1 MNAGGSCSQP
11 RGPGGAASVLN
22 MWGLGWRVVCGVPPH
37 RIASHRIPQL
47 LQPMTRTRWFLRP
60 ERTGGRLPA
69 TASHRRHHLQSPR
82 TCTPRRASLI
92 SHLTAHPLV
101 VWAPPLA
108 TASAVAAP
116 TNQPTNRQPGMGGI
130 SHAPIRQKKRHF
142 FVHLAGGKKSKIVVN
157 SKYNNGSQA
166 TFVHI
171 VMSIL

>member
-116 TNQPTNRQPGMGGI
+116 TNQPPTRNGRDLACTHQ
-130 SHAPIRQKKRHF
+130 AKKEAF
-142 FVHLAGGKKSKIVVN
+142 FCTLGRGKKIKNSSK
-157 SKYNNGSQA
+157 
-166 TFVHI
+166 
-171 VMSIL
+171 